1 MNNIYKPCN
10 RCNGTG
16 KIKIRQSPLL
26 TPDTKKMLSIMKRNK
41 LNQLQV
47 AKILVISQPAV
58 CGWFKKKCNLKGKI
72 KPIYFNM
79 LKMKGYK

>member
-26 TPDTKKMLSIMKRNK
+26 TKDTKKMLSIMKKNK
-41 LNQLQV
+41 LNQLQI
-47 AKILVISQPAV
+47 AKILDISQGAV
-58 CGWFKKKCNLKGKI
+58 SGWFKKESNLQGKI
-72 KPIYFNM
+72 KRIYFNV
-79 LKMKGYK
+79 LKSKGYE